1 MMCAEEAK
9 GSGGESAIYKHA
21 HRIRGKGQ
29 GKKLRKSLERE
40 GFQDVLYIHQKSSKI
55 CSKKWLFSLLEV
67 K

>member
-29 GKKLRKSLERE
+29 GKKL
-40 GFQDVLYIHQKSSKI
+40 
-55 CSKKWLFSLLEV
+55 
-67 K
+67 